1 MKIRT
6 AMGVAALSLF
16 AWTQAPIAA
25 DTPIFTTA
33 FTPAEFAARR
43 TKVMNAIGDAVAI
56 VSGATETSTYTKFRQ
71 GAQFFYL
78 CGVEVPRAIL
88 VIDGRAKS
96 STLFLGPGGPS
107 NEGPQLGPD
116 AEAKRLTGVEE
127 VRDRATFADAI
138 AAIGAEGRTIYM
150 PDREETLGAGT
161 TDRVQSHARATQQ
174 DVWDQRKP
182 KEIVFKEKVQA
193 AAPRSSI
200 KNLDP
205 IVDALRVIK
214 SPAEI
219 DVIRESTRI
228 ASLGILEAMKS
239 AKPGMYEYELEA
251 VADYLFKR
259 HNAQG
264 IAYFALVATGTNA
277 AWPHYHAAQSK
288 LEDGDLVLMDYAP
301 DFHYYASDVTRMFP
315 ANGKFSPRQREL
327 YGIYVKLYKALLA
340 SIGPGPANERLTRA
354 HDEMVKIV
362 NTFTFADPKV
372 KAAAERFVQGYAN
385 PRGSYGHGVGMD
397 VHDVSGDRGD
407 NTLVPGM
414 VFTIE
419 PALTITDERIYIRL
433 EDPVVITA
441 TGFEHLSAGLPMEID
456 DVEKV
461 MKEPGLADLWKA
473 PAPGSPLGA
482 PRQARGGLSLSK
494 AGRGGGR

>member
-1 MKIRT
+1 MKTRT

-16 AWTQAPIAA
+16 AWSQAPVTA
-25 DTPIFTTA
+25 DTPLFTTV
-33 FTPAEFAARR
+33 FTPAEFTARR

-56 VSGATETSTYTKFRQ
+56 ISGATETSTYTKFRQ

-107 NEGPQLGPD
+107 NEGPQLAPD
-116 AEAKRLTGVEE
+116 AEAKRLTGIEQVL
-127 VRDRATFADAI
+127 DRAKFADAV
-138 AAIGAEGRTIYM
+138 AAIAAEGRTIYM

-174 DVWDQRKP
+174 DVWDQRQP

-214 SPAEI
+214 SPAEVS
-219 DVIRESTRI
+219 VIRESTRI

-239 AKPGMYEYELEA
+239 AKPGMHEYELEA

-315 ANGKFSPRQREL
+315 ANGKFTPRQREL
-327 YGIYVKLYKALLA
+327 YGIYVKLYQALLA
-340 SIGPGPANERLTRA
+340 SIGPGPAIERLTRA
-354 HDEMVKIV
+354 HDEMVKIL
-362 NTFTFADPKV
+362 NTFTFADPKI

-385 PRGSYGHGVGMD
+385 PRGGYGHGVGMD

-419 PALTITDERIYIRL
+419 PALTINDERVYIRL

-456 DVEKV
+456 DVEKA

-473 PAPGSPLGA
+473 PAPGTPLG
-482 PRQARGGLSLSK
+482 
-494 AGRGGGR
+494 GRGGGGS

>member
-1 MKIRT
+1 M
-6 AMGVAALSLF
+6 
-16 AWTQAPIAA
+16 
-25 DTPIFTTA
+25 
-33 FTPAEFAARR
+33 
-43 TKVMNAIGDAVAI
+43 
-56 VSGATETSTYTKFRQ
+56 
-71 GAQFFYL
+71 
-78 CGVEVPRAIL
+78 
-88 VIDGRAKS
+88 
-96 STLFLGPGGPS
+96 
-107 NEGPQLGPD
+107 
-116 AEAKRLTGVEE
+116 
-127 VRDRATFADAI
+127 
-138 AAIGAEGRTIYM
+138 
-150 PDREETLGAGT
+150 
-161 TDRVQSHARATQQ
+161 
-174 DVWDQRKP
+174 
-182 KEIVFKEKVQA
+182 
-193 AAPRSSI
+193 
-200 KNLDP
+200 
-205 IVDALRVIK
+205 RVIK
-214 SPAEI
+214 SPAEV

-315 ANGKFSPRQREL
+315 ANGRFSPRQREL

-354 HDEMVKIV
+354 HDEMVKILG
-362 NTFTFADPKV
+362 TFTFADPKV
-372 KAAAERFVQGYAN
+372 KAAAERFVKSFAN

-407 NTLVPGM
+407 NSLVPGM

-419 PALTITDERIYIRL
+419 PALTIDDERIYIRL

-441 TGFEHLSAGLPMEID
+441 TAFEHLSSGLPLEID
-456 DVEKV
+456 DVERV

-473 PAPGSPLGA
+473 PAPGTPLGA
-482 PRQARGGLSLSK
+482 PRQARGG
-494 AGRGGGR
+494 GGQ

>member
-1 MKIRT
+1 MKMRI
-6 AMGVAALSLF
+6 AVVVAALSVT
-16 AWTQAPIAA
+16 AWTQAPVAA
-25 DTPIFTTA
+25 DVPIFTTA
-33 FTPAEFAARR
+33 FTAAEFSARR
-43 TKVMNAIGDAVAI
+43 AKVMGTIGDAVAI
-56 VSGATETSTYTKFRQ
+56 ISGATETATYTKFRQ
-71 GAQFFYL
+71 GSQFFYL

-88 VIDGRAKS
+88 LIDGRAKS

-107 NEGPQLGPD
+107 NEGPQLAPND
-116 AEAKRLTGVEE
+116 EAKTLTGIEQVL
-127 VRDRATFADAI
+127 DRAKFAEVLAGISAD
-138 AAIGAEGRTIYM
+138 GRTIYM

-161 TDRVQSHARATQQ
+161 TDRVQSHARAAAL
-174 DVWDQRKP
+174 DPWDQRDT
-182 KEIVFKEKVQA
+182 KEVVFRNKVQA
-193 AAPRSSI
+193 AAPKSSV

-205 IVDALRVIK
+205 IVDAMRVIK

-219 DVIRESTRI
+219 AVIRESTRI

-277 AWPHYHAAQSK
+277 AWPHYHAAQSQ
-288 LEDGDLVLMDYAP
+288 LQDGDLVLMDYAP
-301 DFHYYASDVTRMFP
+301 DFHYYSSDVTRMFP

-327 YGIYVKLYKALLA
+327 YGIYVKLYKALLD
-340 SIGPGPANERLTRA
+340 SIGPGLAADRMKKA
-354 HDEMVKIV
+354 HDDMVKIMAS
-362 NTFTFADPKV
+362 FTFNDPKI
-372 KAAAERFVQGYAN
+372 KAAAERFVAGYAN

-407 NTLVPGM
+407 GRLVPGM

-419 PALTITDERIYIRL
+419 PALTIADERIYIRL

-456 DVEKV
+456 DVERV
-461 MKEPGLADLWKA
+461 MREPGLADLWKA
-473 PAPGSPLGA
+473 PVAGA
-482 PRQARGGLSLSK
+482 LLS
-494 AGRGGGR
+494 GRGGR

>member
-1 MKIRT
+1 MKVRT
-6 AMGVAALSLF
+6 AVSVAALSLF
-16 AWTQAPIAA
+16 AWRQAPIAA
-25 DTPIFTTA
+25 DTPLFTTA

-43 TKVMNAIGDAVAI
+43 AKVMNAIGDAVAI
-56 VSGATETSTYTKFRQ
+56 ISGATETSTYTKFRQ
-71 GAQFFYL
+71 GAQFFYV

-96 STLFLGPGGPS
+96 STLFLGPGGPG
-107 NEGPQLGPD
+107 NEGPQLAPND
-116 AEAKRLTGVEE
+116 EAKRLTGVDA
-127 VRDRATFADAI
+127 VLDRAKFADAV
-138 AAIGAEGRTIYM
+138 AAIGAEGRTMYM

-161 TDRVQSHARATQQ
+161 TDRVQSHARAAQQ
-174 DVWDQRKP
+174 DPWDQSKS

-214 SPAEI
+214 SPAEVA
-219 DVIRESTRI
+219 VIRESTRI

-277 AWPHYHAAQSK
+277 AWPHYHAAQST
-288 LEDGDLVLMDYAP
+288 LDDGDLVLMDYAP

-315 ANGKFSPRQREL
+315 ANGKFTPRQREL
-327 YGIYVKLYKALLA
+327 YGIYLKLYQALLA
-340 SIGPGPANERLTRA
+340 SLGPGPANQRLTRA
-354 HDEMVKIV
+354 HDEMVRIL
-362 NTFTFADPKV
+362 NAFTFADPKI
-372 KAAAERFVQGYAN
+372 KAAAERFVQGYAT

-407 NTLVPGM
+407 NMLVPGM

-419 PALTITDERIYIRL
+419 PALTINDERVYIRL

-456 DVEKV
+456 DIERV

-473 PAPGSPLGA
+473 PAPGTPLG
-482 PRQARGGLSLSK
+482 
-494 AGRGGGR
+494 GRGGGR

>member
-1 MKIRT
+1 MRIRI
-6 AMGVAALSLF
+6 AVAVVLLSAL
-16 AWTQAPIAA
+16 AWTQAPVVA
-25 DTPIFTTA
+25 DVPVFTTA
-33 FTPAEFAARR
+33 FTPAEFTARR
-43 TKVMNAIGDAVAI
+43 AKVMDTIGDAVAI
-56 VSGATETSTYTKFRQ
+56 ISGATETPTYTKFRQ
-71 GAQFFYL
+71 GSQFFYL

-88 VIDGRAKS
+88 VIDGRARS
-96 STLFLGPGGPS
+96 STLFLGSGGPS
-107 NEGPQLGPD
+107 NEGPQLAPND
-116 AEAKRLTGVEE
+116 EAKKLTGVEQ
-127 VRDRATFADAI
+127 VVDRAKFADVLAS
-138 AAIGAEGRTIYM
+138 IGADGRAIYM
-150 PDREETLGAGT
+150 PEREETLGAGT

-174 DVWDQRKP
+174 DPWDQRKT

-193 AAPRSSI
+193 AAPKSSI

-205 IVDALRVIK
+205 IVDAMRVIK

-219 DVIRESTRI
+219 AVIRESTRI

-259 HNAQG
+259 HNARG

-277 AWPHYHAAQSK
+277 AWPHYHAAQSQIQ
-288 LEDGDLVLMDYAP
+288 DGDLVLMDYAP
-301 DFHYYASDVTRMFP
+301 DFHYYSSDVTRMFP

-327 YGIYVKLYKALLA
+327 YGIYVKLYKALLD
-340 SIGPGPANERLTRA
+340 SIGPGPAGERMKKA
-354 HDEMVKIV
+354 YDEMTKIMASF
-362 NTFTFADPKV
+362 TFTDPKI
-372 KAAAERFVQGYAN
+372 KAAAERFVAGYAN

-407 NTLVPGM
+407 GRLVPGM

-419 PALTITDERIYIRL
+419 PALTIPDERIYIRL

-441 TGFEHLSAGLPMEID
+441 TGFDHLSAGLPMEID
-456 DVEKV
+456 EVEKA

-473 PAPGSPLGA
+473 PAAGA
-482 PRQARGGLSLSK
+482 PLSGRVGL
-494 AGRGGGR
+494 

>member
-1 MKIRT
+1 
-6 AMGVAALSLF
+6 
-16 AWTQAPIAA
+16 
-25 DTPIFTTA
+25 
-33 FTPAEFAARR
+33 
-43 TKVMNAIGDAVAI
+43 
-56 VSGATETSTYTKFRQ
+56 
-71 GAQFFYL
+71 
-78 CGVEVPRAIL
+78 
-88 VIDGRAKS
+88 
-96 STLFLGPGGPS
+96 
-107 NEGPQLGPD
+107 
-116 AEAKRLTGVEE
+116 
-127 VRDRATFADAI
+127 
-138 AAIGAEGRTIYM
+138 M

-193 AAPRSSI
+193 AAPKSSI

-259 HNAQG
+259 YNAQG

-315 ANGKFSPRQREL
+315 AERQ
-327 YGIYVKLYKALLA
+327 
-340 SIGPGPANERLTRA
+340 
-354 HDEMVKIV
+354 
-362 NTFTFADPKV
+362 
-372 KAAAERFVQGYAN
+372 
-385 PRGSYGHGVGMD
+385 
-397 VHDVSGDRGD
+397 VH
-407 NTLVPGM
+407 
-414 VFTIE
+414 
-419 PALTITDERIYIRL
+419 A
-433 EDPVVITA
+433 
-441 TGFEHLSAGLPMEID
+441 
-456 DVEKV
+456 
-461 MKEPGLADLWKA
+461 A
-473 PAPGSPLGA
+473 PA
-482 PRQARGGLSLSK
+482 
-494 AGRGGGR
+494 

>member
-1 MKIRT
+1 MTRRI
-6 AMGVAALSLF
+6 ALALVALSLF
-16 AWTQAPIAA
+16 AWRQPVTA
-25 DTPIFTTA
+25 DTPLFTTT
-33 FTPAEFAARR
+33 FTPAEFSARR
-43 TKVMNAIGDAVAI
+43 ARVMNAIGDAVAI
-56 VSGATETSTYTKFRQ
+56 ISGATETSTYTKFRQ

-88 VIDGRAKS
+88 LIDGRAKS
-96 STLFLGPGGPS
+96 ATLFLGPGGPS
-107 NEGPQLGPD
+107 NEGPQLAPD
-116 AEAKRLTGVEE
+116 DEAKRLTGVEQ
-127 VRDRATFADAI
+127 VLDRAKFSDAV

-150 PDREETLGAGT
+150 PDREETLEAGT

-174 DVWDQRKP
+174 DVWDQRP
-182 KEIVFKEKVQA
+182 TKEIVFKQKVQA
-193 AAPRSSI
+193 AAPKSSI

-205 IVDALRVIK
+205 IVDAMRVIK

-239 AKPGMYEYELEA
+239 AKPDMYEYELEA

-259 HNAQG
+259 YNAQG
-264 IAYFALVATGTNA
+264 PAYFALVATGMNA

-340 SIGPGPANERLTRA
+340 SIGPGPANERLMRA
-354 HDEMVKIV
+354 HDEMVKIL
-362 NTFTFADPKV
+362 NAFSFADPKV
-372 KAAAERFVQGYAN
+372 RAAAERFVQGYEN

-419 PALTITDERIYIRL
+419 PALTITDERVYIRL

-461 MKEPGLADLWKA
+461 MKEPGLADLWKT
-473 PAPGSPLGA
+473 PAPGTPLG
-482 PRQARGGLSLSK
+482 
-494 AGRGGGR
+494 GRGGGR

>member
-16 AWTQAPIAA
+16 AWSQAPVTA
-25 DTPIFTTA
+25 DTPLFTTA
-33 FTPAEFAARR
+33 FTPAEFTARR

-56 VSGATETSTYTKFRQ
+56 ISGATETSTYTKFRQ

-107 NEGPQLGPD
+107 NEGPQLAPD

-138 AAIGAEGRTIYM
+138 ASIGAEGRTLYM

-182 KEIVFKEKVQA
+182 KEIVFKENVQA
-193 AAPRSSI
+193 AAPKSSI

-214 SPAEI
+214 SPAEVN
-219 DVIRESTRI
+219 VIRESTRI

-315 ANGKFSPRQREL
+315 ANGKFTPRQREL
-327 YGIYVKLYKALLA
+327 YGIYVKLYKTLLA
-340 SIGPGPANERLTRA
+340 SIGPGPATERLTRA
-354 HDEMVKIV
+354 HDEMVKIL
-362 NTFTFADPKV
+362 NTFTFADPKI

-385 PRGSYGHGVGMD
+385 PRGGYGHGVGMD

-419 PALTITDERIYIRL
+419 PALTISDERIYIRL

-461 MKEPGLADLWKA
+461 MKEPGLADLWKP
-473 PAPGSPLGA
+473 PAPGTPLG
-482 PRQARGGLSLSK
+482 
-494 AGRGGGR
+494 GRGGGR